1 MFINLRN
8 ALIFRVFASE
18 GESDRKYSLIF
29 WGRTENSNEK
39 SWRGTSPDSSPVSS
53 LATML
58 IRNKMI
64 CCCDHIL
71 LSLDKTGG
79 GSAISNSEKTCFF
92 VYCCA
97 HLSLSLDKTGGGSAI
112 SNLEKTMFFH
122 LLLRSPF
129 TIFACNNRQRVKIR
143 HTKTNKIFSRTVW
156 KNISFRPENTGRPR
170 SIL

>member
-1 MFINLRN
+1 MVIKYKLLTFNNLHN
-8 ALIFRVFASE
+8 VLIFRVFASE
-18 GESDRKYSLIF
+18 GESARKYSLIF
-29 WGRTENSNEK
+29 WGRTENSDEK
-39 SWRGTSPDSSPVSS
+39 SWRGTSLDSSPVSS

-64 CCCDHIL
+64 CCCAHI
-71 LSLDKTGG
+71 
-79 GSAISNSEKTCFF
+79 
-92 VYCCA
+92 
-97 HLSLSLDKTGGGSAI
+97 SLSLDKTGGGSAI

-170 SIL
+170 SIR